1 MRDEIVAA
9 LAGDHTLAALL
20 TGGVY
25 GGVEISRQ
33 FTPAAFDATTKEIL
47 PCALVK
53 VENESH
59 VWPYWT
65 GSRAFVLV
73 LFYQRYGY
81 TAIDPAMERAFAL
94 LNMTKVGGSGMWNV
108 VHAND
113 VRDLRDQALD
123 CSMAMSR
130 YVAMRLR

>member
-1 MRDEIVAA
+1 MRDEVVAA
-9 LAGDHTLAALL
+9 LTGDATLMALL
-20 TGGVY
+20 TGGAY

-33 FTPAAFDATTKEIL
+33 FTPLAFDANNEVL

-53 VENESH
+53 VESDAH

-65 GSRAFVLV
+65 GSRVFVLV

-81 TAIDPAMERAFAL
+81 AVIDPAMGRVYTL
-94 LNMTKVGGSGMWNV
+94 LNMTKVGGSGVWNM

-130 YVAMRLR
+130 YVATRMR